1 MSMDYNSA
9 PRQNDGFSPIPHG
22 TFLKVR
28 QTIRPGAYTDP
39 AQGWHDGT
47 PTQPERTGA
56 IYINCEYTVECGEF
70 HKRKFFGL
78 IGLWSAKGKTWG
90 DMGRAAIRAMLDSA
104 RGVHPDDNTPQA
116 VSARCINDFGDL
128 DGLEFAVQI
137 AVEKDDR
144 GDQRNVIK
152 QIIEPGHPQ
161 YQAVMA
167 CASQA
172 SAATPAAPAPSMA
185 TPRTQQASKPVWA
198 Q

>member
-1 MSMDYNSA
+1 MSMDYNNA

-39 AQGWHDGT
+39 AQGWHDGS
-47 PTQPERTGA
+47 PTQSERTGA
-56 IYINCEYTVECGEF
+56 IYLNCEYTVVCGEF

-78 IGLWSAKGKTWG
+78 VGLWSAKGKTWG
-90 DMGRAAIRAMLDSA
+90 DMGRVTIRAILNSA

-116 VSARCINDFGDL
+116 GAARCINDFGDL
-128 DGLEFAVQI
+128 DGLEFAVQV

-144 GDQRNVIK
+144 GEQRNVIR
-152 QIIEPGHPQ
+152 QIVEPGHPQ
-161 YQAVMA
+161 YQALMA
-167 CASQA
+167 CAGQGQPIQP
-172 SAATPAAPAPSMA
+172 ATPVFANQPSSTPVA
-185 TPRTQQASKPVWA
+185 TKPVWA